1 MGTTL
6 IVMRRHLVQDPTL
19 TAGQLKALM
28 PALANTSIRTIQRM
42 CLEKL
47 KLPSRK
53 MAAKP
58 LITQAMKDKWLAFAQ
73 RYGGWGIEDWKKV
86 MFSDESHFE
95 LRFANSRRLCRR
107 PVGSDHFDPQFTHK
121 TFKFPPKIMA
131 WGSLK
136 LVGQGRCGVPPE
148 GEDDEWS
155 EVSLDPG

>member
-1 MGTTL
+1 MMGTTL

-28 PALANTSIRTIQRM
+28 PALANTSIRTIQQM

-58 LITQAMKDKWLAFAQ
+58 FINQAMKDKRLAFTQ
-73 RYGGWGIEDWKKV
+73 LYGGWGIEDWKKV

-95 LRFANSRRLCRR
+95 LRFANSRRLCRTT
-107 PVGSDHFDPQFTHK
+107 SST
-121 TFKFPPKIMA
+121 
-131 WGSLK
+131 
-136 LVGQGRCGVPPE
+136 
-148 GEDDEWS
+148 
-155 EVSLDPG
+155 